1 MADDH
6 GFVPVRGGRLYEDV
20 VDQITYAIR
29 RGRYLPGDRMPSI
42 DELAVLL
49 GTSRPTVREAV
60 TLLAEAGVVSV
71 RRGHTGGIVVATSTV
86 PTHVLGLSRTGHRA
100 TLAELTEARRPV
112 EQELARLAGR
122 RATEENFRAMAEAIA
137 LLGPARGNR
146 AEWVRANDLF
156 HYEIARA
163 ARSPRLALYSH
174 QIMEELAILLDGFDK
189 KYTDYDHTVHVHEET
204 LHALRNRD
212 PGRIA
217 AVMDDHLGELEDT

>member
-1 MADDH
+1 VADDS
-6 GFVPVRGGRLYEDV
+6 GFTPVRGGRLHEDV

-29 RGRYLPGDRMPSI
+29 RGRYRPGDRIPSI
-42 DELAVLL
+42 EDLAAIM

-60 TLLAEAGVVSV
+60 SLLADAGVLTV

-86 PTHVLGLSRTGHRA
+86 PAHVLALSRAGHRA

-122 RATEENFRAMAEAIA
+122 RATEENFRAMEAAIA
-137 LLGPARGNR
+137 MLAPARGNR

-163 ARSPRLALYSH
+163 ARSPRLALWSH
-174 QIMEELAILLDGFDK
+174 QIMEELAILLDGFDE
-189 KYTDYDHTVHVHEET
+189 KYTDYEHTVHIHTET
-204 LHALRNRD
+204 LRALRSRD
-212 PGRIA
+212 PVRIA
-217 AVMDDHLGELEDT
+217 AVMDDHLGELEDR